1 MLSSAPDSAK
11 GPPLTTAG
19 PAISSKELNKI
30 REAVAKIPDIE
41 SRLDKIMRDLA
52 NLDVSELHEKLK
64 ELARSLEGKSSREET
79 KRLGDILQQHDKTQ
93 KELQR
98 AIEELKTAGGKG
110 PTIAGDI
117 VVQINNKIDK
127 IEFKLE
133 GLDSELKE
141 LLKKMQRQKT
151 VDFDAQPA
159 ATGGADEKELRRLE
173 VRVTNVERDLKNLQ
187 NEMSRMLKE
196 L

>member
-98 AIEELKTAGGKG
+98 AIEELKNAGGKG

-151 VDFDAQPA
+151 VEFDAHPA
-159 ATGGADEKELRRLE
+159 TTGGADEEELRRLE